1 MFQIAYG
8 TLKLSFGSLENLT
21 PDELSWLLENHK
33 EEQKAHYEWIAY
45 AFRAGYV
52 SAHNGKKIKLFEE
65 KEVNKVNRITKE
77 EKESQLAYLSGKFNK
92 E

>member
-8 TLKLSFGSLENLT
+8 TLKLPLDSLENLT
-21 PDELSWLLENHK
+21 PNELSWLLEGHT
-33 EEQKAHYEWIAY
+33 EEQKSHYEWIAY

-52 SAHNGKKIKLFEE
+52 SAHNGKKIRLFEE

-77 EKESQLAYLSGKFNK
+77 EKESQLAYLADKFNK